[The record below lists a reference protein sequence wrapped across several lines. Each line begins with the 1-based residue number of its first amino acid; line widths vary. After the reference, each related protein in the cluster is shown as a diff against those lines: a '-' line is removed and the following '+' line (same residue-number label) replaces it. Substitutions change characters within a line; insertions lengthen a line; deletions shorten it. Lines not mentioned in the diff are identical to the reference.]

1 MKENETEYYLYMF
14 ILPQQKIY
22 CAVRSVNGNGF
33 CQCLFAGLIC
43 CPHIL
48 ETNAHALT
56 LHCVGGEIYA
66 RQRNS
71 IQSSLLLLAHKKLDM
86 GNFES
91 KQGDFC
97 LRRGVLRWSK
107 SIFIWLKEAQNSFR
121 WVIFFLTILKVIM
134 VDYIDGDEWVSEWGW
149 KDWGFFPSFGNFGI
163 SH

>member
-1 MKENETEYYLYMF
+1 MLTLSRNVSGWGMGGMGKVGYLLSRYFETEDYKF
-14 ILPQQKIY
+14 ILSPAQKIY

-107 SIFIWLKEAQNSFR
+107 SIFI
-121 WVIFFLTILKVIM
+121 
-134 VDYIDGDEWVSEWGW
+134 
-149 KDWGFFPSFGNFGI
+149 
-163 SH
+163 